1 MIPGVDIDYGLHTVQ
16 YNGRITSIRHYPIS
30 IDAEGLT
37 EFAHSAEV
45 EVYKRKLEPMLGRQT
60 IVRVDRAEPSKNIV
74 RGLRAWELLLERHV
88 EHRGQVNLIQ
98 FLVPSRTELGVYQT
112 YTDEIFEL
120 VDSINDHYGDV
131 NWQPV
136 QVLYENNYAQAIAG
150 MYFYDVLFVNPLID
164 GMNLVSKEGPL
175 VNKGDGVLLLSE
187 TAGSAEQL
195 AEFALN
201 VAPTDLEGTVR
212 ALHEALTMAPEER
225 LRRAS
230 ALKKMVEEEDISFWL
245 ESQFRD
251 LMAITDGSR

>member
-1 MIPGVDIDYGLHTVQ
+1 
-16 YNGRITSIRHYPIS
+16 
-30 IDAEGLT
+30 
-37 EFAHSAEV
+37 
-45 EVYKRKLEPMLGRQT
+45 MLGRQT

>member
-1 MIPGVDIDYGLHTVQ
+1 VDIDYGRHTIR
-16 YNGRITSIRHYPIS
+16 YNGRMTRVRHYPIS
-30 IDAEGLT
+30 IDAEGLA
-37 EFAHSAEV
+37 EFARSPEV
-45 EVYKRKLEPMLGRQT
+45 DGYKRKLEAMLGQQT
-60 IVRVDRAEPSKNIV
+60 IIRVDRAEPSKNIV
-74 RGLRAWELLLERHV
+74 RGLRAWELLLERHI
-88 EHRGQVNLIQ
+88 EHRGNVNLIQ

-201 VAPTDLEGTVR
+201 GAPTDLEGTVR
-212 ALHEALTMAPEER
+212 ALHEALTMPNDER
-225 LRRAS
+225 RRRAS
-230 ALKKMVEEEDISFWL
+230 ALKKIIEEEDISHWL

-251 LMAITDGSR
+251 LTSIGNGSR